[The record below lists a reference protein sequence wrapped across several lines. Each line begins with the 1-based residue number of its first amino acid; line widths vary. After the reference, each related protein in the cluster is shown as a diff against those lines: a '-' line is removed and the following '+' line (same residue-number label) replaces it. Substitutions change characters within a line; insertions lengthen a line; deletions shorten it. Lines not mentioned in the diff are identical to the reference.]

1 MIKICVCIYIY
12 IYTYIL
18 YGVWEESSVSGRES
32 LWLQRALT
40 RGRDEKTKMKMEEEQ
55 LMKTHHS
62 IQLVSDKLHV
72 AQSI

>member
-1 MIKICVCIYIY
+1 M
-12 IYTYIL
+12 
-18 YGVWEESSVSGRES
+18 GEETSVSGRES

-62 IQLVSDKLHV
+62 IQLVGDRLHI
-72 AQSI
+72 ALYI